1 MATDLTVQEMTLD
14 DLHTCWELDQR
25 CFPDG
30 ESYEMETFRH
40 LLTNPEAVTRKV
52 ELFDGT
58 MIGFVVGVMEPGGV
72 GHVISLG
79 VAPGWR
85 RQGIGRM
92 LMESIERGFTEQGAS
107 TCRLEVRAD
116 NYPAQQLYR
125 KMGYSV
131 TQELY
136 YYYSN
141 GDDALVMV
149 RALPGRRSFW
159 RFRF

>member
-14 DLHTCWELDQR
+14 DLASCWELDQR

-40 LLTNPEAVTRKV
+40 LLSNPQAVVRKV
-52 ELFDGT
+52 ELFDGM
-58 MIGFVVGVMEPGGV
+58 MIGFVVGMMEPGGV

-79 VAPGWR
+79 VSPEWR

-92 LMESIERGFTEQGAS
+92 LMDSIERSFAERGAT
-107 TCRLEVRAD
+107 TCRLEVRAE
-116 NYPAQQLYR
+116 NRPAHQLYR

-131 TQELY
+131 TQRLY
-136 YYYSN
+136 CYYSN

-149 RALPGRRSFW
+149 KALPGRRSFW